1 MSNIIKSSL
10 ILGGLLAV
18 TLTSAANAGTLEN
31 LERERALTIE
41 TMLNPSITPDIRQAK
56 VTSATHRL
64 VDLERMVIRDPSL
77 KGSTKPVV
85 RVAFENYDLTFMAH
99 ASIEKQV
106 NMMDQWLEQIGI
118 STASLM
124 DTRMGRR

>member
-1 MSNIIKSSL
+1 MSNILKTSL
-10 ILGGLLAV
+10 IAGGLIAV
-18 TLTSAANAGTLEN
+18 ALTNVANAGTLEN

-41 TMLNPSITPDIRQAK
+41 TMLDPSITPSIRQQK
-56 VTSATHRL
+56 VTSSTHRL

-85 RVAFENYDLTFMAH
+85 RVAFDNYDLTFMAH
-99 ASIEKQV
+99 ASIENQV
-106 NMMDQWLEQIGI
+106 NMTDQWLNQLGV

-124 DTRMGRR
+124 DARIGRR

>member
-10 ILGGLLAV
+10 IATSLMAITV
-18 TLTSAANAGTLEN
+18 TGAANAGTLEN

-41 TMLNPSITPDIRQAK
+41 TMLDPAITPETRLKK
-56 VTSATHRL
+56 VTSSKHRL

-99 ASIEKQV
+99 ASIENQV
-106 NMMDQWLEQIGI
+106 GMMDQWLEEIGV

-124 DTRMGRR
+124 DARLGMR